1 MILEA
6 AACAALERRAGAGLP
21 FTAGSHPLSHGPAMR
36 AKAQASVAV
45 VIVAALCGPAAA
57 QPAPP
62 FCLSNPDI
70 RDAVQSRKAV
80 PPFRAVAEAMREGG
94 DLVAIR
100 LCRAA
105 DALLVYDVAVLR
117 LDGRLVHVIVDA
129 AAGRAM
135 PGRRWP

>member
-1 MILEA
+1 
-6 AACAALERRAGAGLP
+6 
-21 FTAGSHPLSHGPAMR
+21 MR
-36 AKAQASVAV
+36 AIAQASVTV
-45 VIVAALCGPAAA
+45 VLAASLFGPATA

-62 FCLSNPDI
+62 LCLSNPDI
-70 RDAVQSRKAV
+70 RDAVQTRKAV

-105 DALLVYDVAVLR
+105 DAMLVYDVAVLR